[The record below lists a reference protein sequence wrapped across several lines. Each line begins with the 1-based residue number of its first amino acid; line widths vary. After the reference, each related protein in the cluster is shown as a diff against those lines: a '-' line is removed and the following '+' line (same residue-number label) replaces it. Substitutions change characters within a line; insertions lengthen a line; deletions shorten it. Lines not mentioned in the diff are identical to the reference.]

1 MNEASLYTRVV
12 DVAADYLGP
21 AAQRFID
28 RQIQNHVGKEDP
40 KTLTLTDL
48 PVLIDWVRVSV
59 AFLTED
65 RELIDELT
73 HRLRTLQGSTE
84 D

>member
-1 MNEASLYTRVV
+1 MTSKPELYSQVV
-12 DVAADYLGP
+12 EITADYLGP

-28 RQIQNHVGKEDP
+28 RHIQNHLDIEP
-40 KTLTLTDL
+40 ADL
-48 PVLIDWVRVSV
+48 KHDDMPELIDWLRISV

-65 RELIDELT
+65 RSIINEMT
-73 HRLRTLQGSTE
+73 ARLRQLSSKPT

>member
-1 MNEASLYTRVV
+1 MTSKPELYFQVV
-12 DVAADYLGP
+12 EITSDYLGP

-28 RQIQNHVGKEDP
+28 RHILNHLDIEP
-40 KTLTLTDL
+40 IDL
-48 PVLIDWVRVSV
+48 KHDDMSELIDWLRISV

-65 RELIDELT
+65 RSIINEMT
-73 HRLRTLQGSTE
+73 VRLRQLSSKPT